1 MPLVLRRAA
10 WLAEMVIKSVGEH
23 IGKRIFR
30 LLKGLVLLM
39 SIVLADWSLVLK
51 IEL

>member
-1 MPLVLRRAA
+1 
-10 WLAEMVIKSVGEH
+10 MVIKSVGEH
-23 IGKRIFR
+23 ISKRIFR

-39 SIVLADWSLVLK
+39 SIILADWSLLLK